1 MKKCATILVALLA
14 LVLTPATF
22 AEFPGCPVR
31 GSQVFPQSVA
41 SGDPTPHSVVLWTRV
56 VDEHSGRTDLPV
68 RLLVIKKGWP
78 PRLVANKVVLAKA
91 ENDYCV
97 KVKVENL
104 KPNTRYYYTF
114 VYQGRGRIWLS
125 NLGRTKTAPA
135 PGTDVPVKF
144 ALVNCQFYNGRY
156 YNSYLKL
163 LSDHCHD
170 LDFVLHVGD
179 FIYETSGGPNAP
191 PERTVEFSDSAGAI
205 PLGDA
210 ENPYF
215 GAASLSNYRE
225 VYKAFRSDPVFQR
238 LLENVPI
245 IVTWDDHEY
254 SDDCHGATAA
264 YFDGRKNEEDIIRRR
279 NSERAFLEYV
289 PIDRGLDASGKLD
302 ITDDV
307 LYPNARIYRD
317 FRFGANLHLVLT
329 DYRSYRPD
337 HLIPE
342 DAFPGTIVMDRAT
355 LEAVLTPPVY
365 DFLRGNFDPY
375 FPVETD
381 PVLQGTLIAI
391 LTQLYQMENPF
402 LSEPEAFLKAQ
413 QVVAGN
419 VSATYIN
426 ALFAAL
432 GYPEPFEESVLA
444 LLDRGLSYLYL
455 GKQNLYDSNG
465 SRYVVVKDTY
475 DLLSGFLYAVSFGA
489 SEDAFGPTQE
499 TWVKNTL
506 AGSTAT
512 WKVLGSSVSATPMIL
527 DFTNPLIASLLPED
541 FPDAYRT
548 RLYVNV
554 EQWDGFPN
562 KRREL
567 IGLLAGIPNSLIL
580 SGDIHAS
587 FVADHGNGV
596 FEFTGTAVSSRV
608 LQDEVMNNV
617 MEDPSLAQVEGIE
630 QLVQMLD
637 MLLQISSLDPE
648 VSPAKIVYNNTSSNG
663 FVMVEADSE
672 DLTATYYHIA
682 SEEVVNCYYDR
693 PEDLDPLFE
702 TITFKLQEGQLTQI
716 TP

>member
-1 MKKCATILVALLA
+1 MKKCTTILVALLA
-14 LVLTPATF
+14 LVLTPAAF
-22 AEFPGCPVR
+22 AKFPQCPAPR
-31 GSQVFPQSVA
+31 SQVFPQSVA

-56 VDEHSGRTDLPV
+56 VDEHSCRTDLPV

-78 PRLVANKVVLAKA
+78 PRLVANKMVLAKA

-114 VYQGRGRIWLS
+114 VYERRGRIWLS

-144 ALVNCQFYNGRY
+144 ALANCQFYNGRY

-191 PERTVEFSDSAGAI
+191 PERTVEFSDPAGAI

-215 GAASLSNYRE
+215 GAASLSNYRD

-264 YFDGRKNEEDIIRRR
+264 YFDGRKNEEDILRRR

-337 HLIPE
+337 HLIAE
-342 DAFPGTIVMDRAT
+342 DAFPGAIVMDRAT

-419 VSATYIN
+419 VSATYVN

-506 AGSTAT
+506 AGSSAT

-596 FEFTGTAVSSRV
+596 FEFTGTAISSRV

-648 VSPAKIVYNNTSSNG
+648 VSPAKIVYNNTRSNG
-663 FVMVEADSE
+663 FVVVEADSE

-702 TITFKLQEGQLTQI
+702 TTAFKLQGGQLTQI

>member
-1 MKKCATILVALLA
+1 MKKCTTILVALLA
-14 LVLTPATF
+14 LVLTPAAF
-22 AEFPGCPVR
+22 AKFPGCPAPR
-31 GSQVFPQSVA
+31 SQVFPQSVA

-56 VDEHSGRTDLPV
+56 VDEHSFRTDLPV
-68 RLLVIKKGWP
+68 RLFVIKKGWP

-91 ENDYCV
+91 ENDHCV

-144 ALVNCQFYNGRY
+144 ALANCQFYNGRY

-215 GAASLSNYRE
+215 GAASLSNSRE

-337 HLIPE
+337 HLIAE
-342 DAFPGTIVMDRAT
+342 DAFPGAIVMDRAT

-432 GYPEPFEESVLA
+432 GYPEPFDESILA

-455 GKQNLYDSNG
+455 GKQNPYDSNG

-489 SEDAFGPTQE
+489 SEDAFGATQE

-596 FEFTGTAVSSRV
+596 FEFTGTAISSRV

-663 FVMVEADSE
+663 FVVVEADSE

-702 TITFKLQEGQLTQI
+702 TTTFKLQEGQLTQI